1 VNERWERK
9 WKGRGEETMGEKMVR
24 IFEIVMEQAGL
35 KGRMELATKTG
46 ISQTMASQM
55 KDTEELIKKLKDN
68 ANLILD
74 RSNLN
79 PIGR

>member
-1 VNERWERK
+1 
-9 WKGRGEETMGEKMVR
+9 MGEKMVR

>member
-1 VNERWERK
+1 
-9 WKGRGEETMGEKMVR
+9 MGEKMVR

-35 KGRMELATKTG
+35 KGRMELATRTG
-46 ISQTMASQM
+46 ISQSMAAQM
-55 KDTEELIKKLKDN
+55 KDTEEMVKKLKET

-79 PIGR
+79 TISH

>member
-1 VNERWERK
+1 
-9 WKGRGEETMGEKMVR
+9 MGEKMVR

-35 KGRMELATKTG
+35 KGRMELATRTG
-46 ISQTMASQM
+46 ISQSMAAQV
-55 KDTEELIKKLKDN
+55 KDTEEMVKKLKET

-79 PIGR
+79 TISQ

>member
-1 VNERWERK
+1 
-9 WKGRGEETMGEKMVR
+9 MGEKMVR

-35 KGRMELATKTG
+35 KGRMELATRTG

-55 KDTEELIKKLKDN
+55 KDTEELVKKLKEN

-79 PIGR
+79 TIGH

>member
-1 VNERWERK
+1 
-9 WKGRGEETMGEKMVR
+9 MVR

-79 PIGR
+79 PISR

>member
-1 VNERWERK
+1 
-9 WKGRGEETMGEKMVR
+9 MVR

-35 KGRMELATKTG
+35 KGRMELATRTG
-46 ISQTMASQM
+46 ISQSMAAQM
-55 KDTEELIKKLKDN
+55 KDTEEMVKKLKET

-79 PIGR
+79 TISH